1 MESILKSR
9 EKASVRTAGVKAYN
23 PESTGN
29 FEMAVNSSG
38 GIKMW
43 GSWRG
48 S

>member
-9 EKASVRTAGVKAYN
+9 EKGSVRTAGVKAYN
-23 PESTGN
+23 PESPGN
-29 FEMAVNSSG
+29 FEMAVSSSV

-43 GSWRG
+43 GRWRG

>member
-9 EKASVRTAGVKAYN
+9 EKGCVRTAGVKAFD

-29 FEMAVNSSG
+29 FETAVRSTI
-38 GIKMW
+38 GIKRW
-43 GSWRG
+43 GRWRG